1 MPAILWEAGMR
12 DLTQGAI
19 WRHLIGMAMFIGV
32 GLVVNTLYMLID
44 LYFVSRLG
52 KQAVA
57 GVASAG
63 SAMYITMSVAQLVGV
78 GSLSLVSHAV
88 GRKDQAD
95 AQLVFEQAL
104 SMALLIA
111 VLFLVVGYGVGGWAV
126 SRIASD
132 AETARDARIY
142 LFYYLPALATMF
154 PSAALGSAL
163 RASGVVGIPMILQ
176 SSTVV
181 INAILA
187 PVLIMGFGTG
197 HPLGVMGAGLASA
210 IAALLGLV
218 ALGAMFN
225 RAQNYMRLH
234 SSLHPK
240 WEVWKRIT
248 AIGLPATGEF
258 ALIFITTAV
267 AYWSIRR
274 FGPQAQAGYG
284 IGARTMQAIFLPAMA
299 VAFATGPI
307 AGQNF
312 GARHAQRVRD
322 TFRHAAIM
330 GAGIML
336 TLTLFCQISPH
347 ILVQPF
353 SSDPAVIDV
362 ATEFLRIAS
371 WNFVAVGLTFCCSG
385 MFQALGNTKPALLS
399 SGSRLLT
406 YVVPAIWLAG
416 QPWAVLHDFWY
427 LSVASITVQALA
439 SYLLLRRQLHHKLQL
454 FDTKLV
460 SAS

>member
-1 MPAILWEAGMR
+1 MR

-95 AQLVFEQAL
+95 AQLVFEQSL

-111 VLFLVVGYGVGGWAV
+111 AVFLVVGYGAGGWAV
-126 SRIASD
+126 SQIASD
-132 AETARDARIY
+132 AETATNARIY

-154 PSAALGSAL
+154 PSAAMGSAL
-163 RASGVVGIPMILQ
+163 RASGVVGVPMILQ
-176 SSTVV
+176 SSTVA

-187 PVLIMGFGTG
+187 PILVMGYLTG
-197 HPLGVMGAGLASA
+197 HPLGVAGAGLASA
-210 IAALLGLV
+210 IAAVLGLV
-218 ALGAMFN
+218 ALGMMFN
-225 RAQNYMRLH
+225 RAQKYMHLH
-234 SSLHPK
+234 SALHPK
-240 WEVWKRIT
+240 WEVWKRII

-284 IGARTMQAIFLPAMA
+284 IGARVMQAVFLPAMA

-336 TLTLFCQISPH
+336 TLTLLCQISPH

-353 SSDPAVIDV
+353 SSDPAVQGV

-385 MFQALGNTKPALLS
+385 MFQALGNTRPALIS

-406 YVVPAIWLAG
+406 YVAPAIWLAA
-416 QPWAVLHDFWY
+416 QPWAALHDFWY
-427 LSVASITVQALA
+427 LAVASVTVQALVA
-439 SYLLLRRQLHHKLQL
+439 CLLLRHQLHHKLKI
-454 FDTKLV
+454 FEAKHER
-460 SAS
+460 AA

>member
-1 MPAILWEAGMR
+1 MR

-19 WRHLIGMAMFIGV
+19 WRHLVGMAMFIGA

-63 SAMYITMSVAQLVGV
+63 SAMFITMSISQLVGV

-95 AQLVFEQAL
+95 SQLVFEQAL
-104 SMALLIA
+104 SMGLLIA
-111 VLFLVVGYGVGGWAV
+111 GVFLVLGYGAGGWAV
-126 SRIASD
+126 GRIASD
-132 AETARDARIY
+132 AQTAQDARTY
-142 LFYYLPALATMF
+142 LYWYLPALATMF
-154 PSAALGSAL
+154 PGAALGSAL
-163 RASGVVGIPMILQ
+163 RASGVVGIPMMLQ
-176 SSTVV
+176 SGTVV

-187 PVLIMGFGTG
+187 PVLIMGFFTG
-197 HPLGVMGAGLASA
+197 HPMGVAGAGLASS
-210 IAALLGLV
+210 IAALFGSV
-218 ALGAMFN
+218 ALAVMFN
-225 RAQNYMRLH
+225 RAQKYMRLH

-240 WEVWKRIT
+240 WDVWKRIA

-284 IGARTMQAIFLPAMA
+284 IGARMMQAIFLPAMA

-312 GARHAQRVRD
+312 GARHAERVRD
-322 TFRHAAIM
+322 TFRHAAVM

-336 TLTLFCQISPH
+336 ALTLFCQISPH

-385 MFQALGNTKPALLS
+385 MFQALGDTRPALIS

-416 QPWAVLHDFWY
+416 QSWASLRDFWY
-427 LSVASITVQALA
+427 LSLASITVQALIA
-439 SYLLLRRQLHHKLQL
+439 CLLLRHQLHHKLKL
-454 FDTKLV
+454 FSPDHKIV
-460 SAS
+460 

>member
-1 MPAILWEAGMR
+1 MR

-19 WRHLIGMAMFIGV
+19 WRHLVGMAVFIGA
-32 GLVVNTLYMLID
+32 GLIVNTLYMLID

-95 AQLVFEQAL
+95 AQSVFEQAL
-104 SMALLIA
+104 AMGLVIG
-111 VLFLVVGYGVGGWAV
+111 VLFLIAGYGAGGWAV
-126 SRIASD
+126 GEIASD
-132 AETARDARIY
+132 AGTAHAARLY
-142 LFYYLPALATMF
+142 LFWYLPALATMF
-154 PSAALGSAL
+154 PGAALGSAL
-163 RASGVVGIPMILQ
+163 RASGVVGVPMMIQ
-176 SSTVV
+176 SGTVV

-187 PVLIMGFGTG
+187 PVLITGFLTG
-197 HPLGVMGAGLASA
+197 HPMGVAGAGLASS
-210 IAALLGLV
+210 IAAMFGTLGLV
-218 ALGAMFN
+218 VMFN
-225 RAQNYMRLH
+225 RAQKYMHLH
-234 SSLHPK
+234 SALHPK
-240 WEVWKRIT
+240 WQVWKRII

-267 AYWSIRR
+267 AYWSIRG

-322 TFRHAAIM
+322 TFRHAAVM

-336 TLTLFCQISPH
+336 ALTLFCQISPH
-347 ILVQPF
+347 LLVQPF
-353 SSDPAVIDV
+353 SNDPAVVTV

-385 MFQALGNTKPALLS
+385 MFQALGDTKPALIS

-406 YVVPAIWLAG
+406 YVVPAVWLAG
-416 QPWAVLHDFWY
+416 QSWVSLQDFWY
-427 LSVASITVQALA
+427 LSLASICVQALIA
-439 SYLLLRRQLHHKLQL
+439 CLLLRQHLHHKLKI
-454 FDTKLV
+454 FEAKHGEAT
-460 SAS
+460 

>member
-1 MPAILWEAGMR
+1 
-12 DLTQGAI
+12 
-19 WRHLIGMAMFIGV
+19 MF
-32 GLVVNTLYMLID
+32 
-44 LYFVSRLG
+44 
-52 KQAVA
+52 
-57 GVASAG
+57 
-63 SAMYITMSVAQLVGV
+63 ITMSIAQLVGV

-104 SMALLIA
+104 SMGLLIA
-111 VLFLVVGYGVGGWAV
+111 AVFLLVGYGAGGWAV

-132 AETARDARIY
+132 AETARDARTY
-142 LFYYLPALATMF
+142 LFWYLPALATMF
-154 PSAALGSAL
+154 PGAAMGSAL

-176 SSTVV
+176 SVTVV

-187 PVLIMGFGTG
+187 PVLIMGFVTG
-197 HPLGVMGAGLASA
+197 HAMGVAGAGLASS
-210 IAALLGLV
+210 IAALFGII

-225 RAQNYMRLH
+225 RSQKYMHLH

-248 AIGLPATGEF
+248 AIGAPATGEF
-258 ALIFITTAV
+258 AMIFITTAV
-267 AYWSIRR
+267 AYWSIRG

-336 TLTLFCQISPH
+336 CLTLFCQISPH

-353 SSDPAVIDV
+353 SNDPAVVNV
-362 ATEFLRIAS
+362 ATQFLRIAS

-385 MFQALGNTKPALLS
+385 MFQALGDTRPALIS

-416 QPWAVLHDFWY
+416 QSWTSLEDFWY
-427 LSVASITVQALA
+427 LSLASIMVQALIA
-439 SYLLLRRQLHHKLQL
+439 CLLLRHQLHHKLAL
-454 FDTKLV
+454 FRPEHKI
-460 SAS
+460 A

>member
-1 MPAILWEAGMR
+1 MR
-12 DLTQGAI
+12 DLTQGTI
-19 WRHLIGMAMFIGV
+19 WRHLVGMALFIGA
-32 GLVVNTLYMLID
+32 GLIVNTLYMLID

-52 KQAVA
+52 KEAVA

-63 SAMYITMSVAQLVGV
+63 SAMYITMSIAQLVGV
-78 GSLSLVSHAV
+78 GSLSLISHAV

-104 SMALLIA
+104 SLGILIA
-111 VLFLVVGYGVGGWAV
+111 VVFLAVGYGVGGWAV
-126 SRIASD
+126 SQITSD
-132 AETARDARIY
+132 EATAQEARTY
-142 LFYYLPALATMF
+142 LFWYLPALASMF
-154 PSAALGSAL
+154 VNSALGSAI
-163 RASGVVGIPMILQ
+163 RDSGVVGIPTMIQ
-176 SSTVV
+176 SATVV
-181 INAILA
+181 VNAVLA
-187 PVLIMGFGTG
+187 PVLVMGFLTG
-197 HPLGVMGAGLASA
+197 YPMGVAGAGLASS
-210 IAALLGLV
+210 IAALFGMC
-218 ALGAMFN
+218 AFAATFN
-225 RAQNYMRLH
+225 RAQKYMHLH

-240 WEVWKRIT
+240 KQVWKRII

-267 AYWSIRR
+267 AYWAIRR

-330 GAGIML
+330 GGTIML
-336 TLTLFCQISPH
+336 TITLLCQISPH
-347 ILVQPF
+347 LLVQPF
-353 SSDPAVIDV
+353 SNDPAVIAV

-385 MFQALGNTKPALLS
+385 MFQALGDTRPALIS
-399 SGSRLLT
+399 SGTRLLT
-406 YVVPAIWLAG
+406 YVIPAVWLSG

-427 LSVASITVQALA
+427 LGVASLIVQALIA
-439 SYLLLRRQLHHKLQL
+439 VLLLRHQLHHKLKL
-454 FDTKLV
+454 FEPHG
-460 SAS
+460 ARA

>member
-1 MPAILWEAGMR
+1 MR

-19 WRHLIGMAMFIGV
+19 WRHLIGMATFIGA
-32 GLVVNTLYMLID
+32 GLIVNTLYMLID

-63 SAMYITMSVAQLVGV
+63 SAMYITMSIAQLVGV
-78 GSLSLVSHAV
+78 GSLSLISHAV

-104 SMALLIA
+104 SLGLLIGF
-111 VLFLVVGYGVGGWAV
+111 VFLVVGYSIGGWAV
-126 SRIASD
+126 SQIASD
-132 AETARDARIY
+132 EQTARDARTY
-142 LFYYLPALATMF
+142 LFWYLPALASMF
-154 PSAALGSAL
+154 PNGALGSAL
-163 RASGVVGIPMILQ
+163 RASGVVGIPTMIQ
-176 SSTVV
+176 SATVA
-181 INAILA
+181 INAVLA
-187 PVLIMGFGTG
+187 PILVMGFLTG
-197 HPLGVMGAGLASA
+197 HPLGVAGAGLASS
-210 IAALLGLV
+210 IAAVFGM
-218 ALGAMFN
+218 GAFAVTFN
-225 RAQNYMRLH
+225 RAQKYMHLH
-234 SSLHPK
+234 SALHPK
-240 WEVWKRIT
+240 AQVWKRII

-267 AYWSIRR
+267 AYWSIRG

-284 IGARTMQAIFLPAMA
+284 IGARTMQAVFLPAMA

-322 TFRHAAIM
+322 TFRHAAVM
-330 GAGIML
+330 GGGIML
-336 TLTLFCQISPH
+336 ALTLLCQISPH
-347 ILVQPF
+347 VLVQPF
-353 SSDPAVIDV
+353 SSDPAVVEV
-362 ATEFLRIAS
+362 ATGFLRIAS

-385 MFQALGNTKPALLS
+385 MFQALGDTRPALIS

-416 QPWAVLHDFWY
+416 QSWASLHDFWY
-427 LSVASITVQALA
+427 LSLASIMVQALIA
-439 SYLLLRRQLHHKLQL
+439 CLLLRHQLHHKLKL
-454 FDTKLV
+454 FGAPV
-460 SAS
+460 

>member
-1 MPAILWEAGMR
+1 MR

-19 WRHLIGMAMFIGV
+19 WRHLVGMAVFIGA
-32 GLVVNTLYMLID
+32 GLIVNTLYMLID

-52 KQAVA
+52 KEAVA

-78 GSLSLVSHAV
+78 GSLSLISHAV

-104 SMALLIA
+104 SLGTLIA
-111 VLFLVVGYGVGGWAV
+111 AIFLVIGYSLGGWAV
-126 SRIASD
+126 GHITSD
-132 AETARDARIY
+132 AATAHQARTY
-142 LFYYLPALATMF
+142 LYWYLPALSSMF
-154 PSAALGSAL
+154 VNAALGSAL
-163 RASGVVGIPMILQ
+163 RASGVVGIPTMIQ
-176 SSTVV
+176 SATVV

-187 PVLIMGFGTG
+187 PILVMGFLTG
-197 HPLGVMGAGLASA
+197 YPMGVAGAGLASS
-210 IAALLGLV
+210 IAALFGTCAFAV
-218 ALGAMFN
+218 TFN
-225 RAQNYMRLH
+225 RAQKYMRLH
-234 SSLHPK
+234 SALHPK
-240 WEVWKRIT
+240 LEVWKRIT

-267 AYWSIRR
+267 AYWAIRG

-284 IGARTMQAIFLPAMA
+284 IGARTMQAVFLPAMA
-299 VAFATGPI
+299 VSFATGPI

-322 TFRHAAIM
+322 TFRHAAVM

-336 TLTLFCQISPH
+336 LFTLFCQISPH
-347 ILVQPF
+347 LLVQPF
-353 SSDPAVIDV
+353 SDDPAVVAI

-371 WNFVAVGLTFCCSG
+371 WNFIAVGLTFCCSG
-385 MFQALGNTKPALLS
+385 MFQALGDTKPALIS
-399 SGSRLLT
+399 SGTRLIT
-406 YVVPAIWLAG
+406 YVVPAVWLAG

-427 LSVASITVQALA
+427 LGVASLIVQALIA
-439 SYLLLRRQLHHKLQL
+439 VLLLRHQLHHKLKL
-454 FDTKLV
+454 FEPHG
-460 SAS
+460 ARA